1 MNWGINI
8 HFHNLHDHQGHKH
21 ISIASQS
28 FLPLPLLLFVEENL
42 YLTITLWSKYYWHH
56 LDHGETEV
64 QGGQE
69 QASNPAKGKATPLM
83 AHVRTLPRA
92 HAPWTRRGPHGR
104 LWALCR
110 RMGSARAELGSGVPW
125 PTGES
130 WDAWCSMSQ
139 GRKLFPCPKRGR
151 CGPGAHG
158 ELEDPLGPCPSLRAR
173 NAFNHKICSVDLYKY
188 HIPSTA
194 WGVSYVTFTE
204 FEWEL
209 YGGEAAWFNLV
220 SPWIFLETF
229 WILCN
234 YTICTLGLMSLFS
247 WQNTLC

>member
-1 MNWGINI
+1 MVKLRLREARNRPQI
-8 HFHNLHDHQGHKH
+8 Q
-21 ISIASQS
+21 
-28 FLPLPLLLFVEENL
+28 
-42 YLTITLWSKYYWHH
+42 
-56 LDHGETEV
+56 
-64 QGGQE
+64 
-69 QASNPAKGKATPLM
+69 
-83 AHVRTLPRA
+83 PRA
-92 HAPWTRRGPHGR
+92 KPRPRGHTCARSPGRMLLGPATAHGR

-194 WGVSYVTFTE
+194 WDVSYVTFTE
-204 FEWEL
+204 FEW
-209 YGGEAAWFNLV
+209 
-220 SPWIFLETF
+220 
-229 WILCN
+229 
-234 YTICTLGLMSLFS
+234 
-247 WQNTLC
+247 